1 MSKYLVLH
9 FLDGSNVRIDESLDK
24 LDKVISSAVLTKAN
38 FIRSKLNIINLDYL
52 ISVTEVDSEEFRR
65 KPRG

>member
-24 LDKVISSAVLTKAN
+24 LDEVINKADLTKAN
-38 FIRSKLNIINLDYL
+38 FVRSKLNIINLDYL
-52 ISVTEVDSEEFRR
+52 VNAIEVEDED
-65 KPRG
+65 

>member
-24 LDKVISSAVLTKAN
+24 LDEVINKANLTKAN
-38 FIRSKLNIINLDYL
+38 FVRSKLNIINLDYL
-52 ISVTEVDSEEFRR
+52 VNAIEVEDED
-65 KPRG
+65 